1 MQRSAPKRDTLTAP
15 DGKINPARTQLLRSG
30 GEPAILPE
38 NCIAM
43 TTTRE
48 LAIPIPHEEI
58 AAFCRKWGIKRLSF
72 FGSIVRDDFDPE
84 RSDVDVL
91 VELRPDTKARGLAY
105 FGAEI
110 ELSEIFGR
118 KVDLLQATELS
129 RWMIKD
135 VLAEAIEEYD
145 EAS

>member
-1 MQRSAPKRDTLTAP
+1 MPTV
-15 DGKINPARTQLLRSG
+15 
-30 GEPAILPE
+30 
-38 NCIAM
+38 
-43 TTTRE
+43 RE

-91 VELRPDTKARGLAY
+91 VELRPDTKARGLAF

-118 KVDLLQATELS
+118 KVELLQPTEIS

-135 VLAEAIEEYD
+135 VLAEAIHEYD

>member
-1 MQRSAPKRDTLTAP
+1 MAT
-15 DGKINPARTQLLRSG
+15 I
-30 GEPAILPE
+30 
-38 NCIAM
+38 
-43 TTTRE
+43 RE

-91 VELRPDTKARGLAY
+91 VELRPDTKARGLAF

-110 ELSEIFGR
+110 ELSKIFAR
-118 KVDLLQATELS
+118 KVDLLQPTELS

-135 VLAEAIEEYD
+135 VLAEAVEEYVD
-145 EAS
+145 TP